1 MSNQDDTPD
10 INPNRPLSIH
20 IEPFAVGGK
29 PSARMAVVLAAPGCV
44 YARRTGGCRF
54 CGFQKLSTRGRAV
67 SPVEFERQA
76 DVIIS
81 ALRRSKLRVE
91 QVDLYNSG
99 SFLADEEIPSR
110 SRMMFIGRLSQLPG
124 IRKILIEA
132 RPEHVTDEKLRPLV
146 QLAGGHLVD
155 VGMGLESASD
165 AVRNELMGK
174 GFMREDFERAAG
186 CVAAC
191 GASLLAYVLAGAPG
205 LSPCETFEDCVETAR
220 FLKELALDL
229 KEKWGYTQFGVRM
242 ALQPAFVAAGSAL
255 EREHKSGNYRLIS
268 LWTVVDIV
276 LKTAPLVP
284 THVALWDEGLSGGRV
299 PEGCEACSDAIRS
312 AIREFNTTGSTS
324 VLKKL
329 SCSCRPNRH
338 KPE

>member
-1 MSNQDDTPD
+1 MNSQDKEPD
-10 INPNRPLSIH
+10 INPNRPLSIQ
-20 IEPFAVGGK
+20 IEPVTVRGK

-44 YARRTGGCRF
+44 YARRTGGCKF
-54 CGFQKLSTRGRAV
+54 CGFQQLTTRGRTV
-67 SPVEFERQA
+67 SPTEFERQA

-91 QVDLYNSG
+91 EIDLYNSG
-99 SFLADEEIPSR
+99 SFLSDEEIPPKA
-110 SRMMFIGRLSQLPG
+110 RMMFLGRLSQLPG

-132 RPEHVTDEKLRPLV
+132 RPEHVTEEKLRPLV
-146 QLAGGHLVD
+146 QLAGGHLVE

-165 AVRNELMGK
+165 TVRNKLMGK
-174 GFMREDFERAAG
+174 GFLKEDFERAAA

-205 LSPCETFEDCVETAR
+205 LSESETIEDCIETAG

-229 KEKWGYTQFGVRM
+229 REKGGYTRFNIKM

-255 EREHKSGNYRLIS
+255 EREHKSGSYRLIS

-276 LKTAPLVP
+276 LKAAPLIP
-284 THVALWDEGLSGGRV
+284 THVALWDEGLAHGRV
-299 PEGCEACSDAIRS
+299 PEGCETCTDVIRS
-312 AIREFNTTGSTS
+312 ALRAFNATGDASG
-324 VLKKL
+324 LEKL
-329 SCSCRPNRH
+329 SCSCR
-338 KPE
+338 KTL